1 MMNLKTDILL
11 LLKGGAIGVANII
24 PGVSGGTIAVV
35 LGIYKYLIEAIS
47 NIASDRDKRK
57 EYFIFLMK
65 IALGAVIVIF
75 LSAKLM
81 KFLLENYNIYTNL
94 AFVGLIAGSIP
105 SIYKSH
111 ADMKLTFPTILSF
124 IVGASI
130 ILFFEF
136 AFPQTEKREG
146 VQVVFY
152 LTFNSGLLLL
162 IAGFF
167 AGGSM
172 IVPGIS
178 GSFIMLLMGQYYI
191 VTSCVADRQVL
202 QLMVIALGIILG
214 VVIFAKLIN
223 FLLNK
228 FPKETFYFILGLVV
242 ASLYSIYPGMPGK
255 MLEIIIAISITAIC
269 FAISFIIGNT
279 ERN

>member
-1 MMNLKTDILL
+1 MMNLKKDILL

-47 NIASDRDKRK
+47 NIATDREKRK
-57 EYFIFLMK
+57 EYFIFLVK
-65 IALGAVIVIF
+65 IAFGAVFVIF
-75 LSAKLM
+75 MSAKLM
-81 KFLLENYNIYTNL
+81 KFLLENYNVYTNL

-111 ADMKLTFPTILSF
+111 SDMKVTFPAILSF
-124 IVGASI
+124 IFGAGI
-130 ILFFEF
+130 ILFFEL
-136 AFPQTEKREG
+136 AFPHTEKQEG
-146 VQVVFY
+146 IQIAFD
-152 LTFNSGLLLL
+152 LTINSGLLL
-162 IAGFF
+162 IVAGFF

-191 VTSCVADRQVL
+191 VTSCVAERQIL
-202 QLMVIALGIILG
+202 PLIVIAFGIGLG
-214 VVIFAKLIN
+214 VVLFAKLIN

-228 FPKETFYFILGLVV
+228 FPKETFYFILGLVI
-242 ASLYSIYPGMPGK
+242 ASLYSIYPGFPK
-255 MLEIIIAISITAIC
+255 QATEIIIAISITVVC
-269 FAISFIIGNT
+269 FTISYIIGNT
-279 ERN
+279 KRE